1 MFRELSQK
9 KNIITLVLIVW
20 LLVEYFC
27 LPIMAITHSS
37 SPEENNSVI
46 QEEIIV
52 EQIKI
57 EVEVELELNSE
68 IQKTETENLNSVE
81 ESITIESETET
92 NESVKQQEVIVS
104 APSKQTAV
112 ESEVIDEYFDDA
124 QIIGEYAVPSINT
137 NFKSYT
143 NYTLLSK
150 RSIQWKLQERAYTDE
165 NGLRKIGNYYLAAMG
180 SYYSTT
186 IGDKF
191 RLTTDTGAVFDII
204 LCDAKSDLHT
214 DSRHMYTVFNKCM
227 VEFYVDTTKLNS
239 YAKRMGS
246 LGVLPQ
252 FSGSI
257 VKVESLGTYEW

>member
-9 KNIITLVLIVW
+9 KNIITLVLTVW
-20 LLVEYFC
+20 LCIAYLT
-27 LPIMAITHSS
+27 LPIIALTLEDEQPIETLESTVETVVES
-37 SPEENNSVI
+37 KEET
-46 QEEIIV
+46 IV
-52 EQIKI
+52 EQIEEDVLNS
-57 EVEVELELNSE
+57 EVEVEVEAQE
-68 IQKTETENLNSVE
+68 EPKVE
-81 ESITIESETET
+81 EPKVEEP
-92 NESVKQQEVIVS
+92 KQEPI
-104 APSKQTAV
+104 PEPIPDQTTV

-124 QIIGEYAVPSINT
+124 QVIGEYAVPSINT

-191 RLTTDTGAVFDII
+191 RLTTDTGAVFDIM
-204 LCDAKSDLHT
+204 LCDGKSDRHT
-214 DSRHMYTVFNKCM
+214 DSRHMYTTANNCM
-227 VEFYVDTTKLNS
+227 VEFYVDTTKLNRK
-239 YAKRMGS
+239 AKRAGS
-246 LGVLPQ
+246 LGVLPE

-257 VKVESLGTYEW
+257 VKVESLGSYEW